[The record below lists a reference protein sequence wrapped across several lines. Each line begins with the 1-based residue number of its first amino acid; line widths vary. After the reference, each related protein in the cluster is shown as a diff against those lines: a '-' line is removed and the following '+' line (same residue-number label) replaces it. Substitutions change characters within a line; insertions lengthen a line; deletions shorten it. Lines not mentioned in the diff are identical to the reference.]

1 MTARTTGWSL
11 GWAAASLAGLGVLLL
26 LSPGV
31 GTESGQFG
39 LRDAW
44 RGRLGIAIPAGELER
59 RGIADLDGDGSVSE
73 AEARDFAVAA
83 RRIGFGLRF
92 PRSMLALQVGV
103 TLALCGAALQVLL
116 RNSLAEPYTL
126 GIASGGALG
135 ALVVMR
141 AGWSAM
147 LLGIST
153 VSVGAFCGAMI
164 VVGLVVVVARGSR
177 RLSANELLL
186 AGVTLGMF
194 CSALMMFVTA
204 LSDERMTFQM
214 IRWLMGS
221 LDPLS
226 SVQNVHLLPL
236 IVPSW
241 VVLVLSARALNQ
253 YRLGDELAATRGI
266 NVRGLQITCLLV
278 TALATAGVVA
288 RCGPIGFVGLVVP
301 HIVGLVV
308 GSDCRVLLPM
318 SAVTG
323 GAFLILCDW
332 SAQWSMRFAGW
343 ATGRHLAGT
352 TLPVG
357 VMTAMLGVPLFVAL
371 LRARRR

>member
-1 MTARTTGWSL
+1 MARANKWPI
-11 GWAAASLAGLGVLLL
+11 GWAAASLVVLVGLLL

-31 GTESGQFG
+31 GTESAQFG

-44 RGRLGIAIPAGELER
+44 RARLGLTIPASELED
-59 RGIADLDGDGSVSE
+59 RGVADFDGDERVSD
-73 AEARDFAVAA
+73 AEVQDFAAVAS
-83 RRIGFGLRF
+83 RIGFGLRF
-92 PRSMLALQVGV
+92 PRSLLALQVGV

-135 ALVVMR
+135 ALIVMR
-141 AGWSAM
+141 AGWSAL

-153 VSVGAFCGAMI
+153 VSIGAFCGAMV
-164 VVGLVVVVARGSR
+164 VVGLVVVVAKGSR

-236 IVPSW
+236 IVPAW
-241 VVLVLSARALNQ
+241 VVLVFSARALDQ

-278 TALATAGVVA
+278 TALATSGVVA

-301 HIVGLVV
+301 HIVALIV

-323 GAFLILCDW
+323 GVFLILCDW

-343 ATGRHLAGT
+343 ASGRHLAGT

-357 VMTAMLGVPLFVAL
+357 VMTAMIGVPLFVVL

>member
-1 MTARTTGWSL
+1 MARANKWPI
-11 GWAAASLAGLGVLLL
+11 GWAAASLVVLVGLLL

-31 GTESGQFG
+31 GTESAQFG

-44 RGRLGIAIPAGELER
+44 RARLGLTIPASELED
-59 RGIADLDGDGSVSE
+59 RGVADIDGDGRVSD
-73 AEARDFAVAA
+73 AEVQDFAAVAS
-83 RRIGFGLRF
+83 RIGFGLRF
-92 PRSMLALQVGV
+92 PRSLLALQVGV

-135 ALVVMR
+135 ALIVMR
-141 AGWSAM
+141 AGWSAL

-153 VSVGAFCGAMI
+153 VSIGAFCGAMV

-241 VVLVLSARALNQ
+241 VVLVFSARALDQ

-301 HIVGLVV
+301 HIVALIV

-318 SAVTG
+318 SGVAG
-323 GAFLILCDW
+323 GVFLILCDW
-332 SAQWSMRFAGW
+332 SAQWSMRLAGW
-343 ATGRHLAGT
+343 ASGRHLAGT

-357 VMTAMLGVPLFVAL
+357 VMTAMIGVPLFVVL